1 MRKLLQN
8 SLVKAVTEILDDL
21 KATDISIFDVR
32 ANDGITDNM
41 VICTGTSSRHVGSI
55 AQNLAESCKQQGI
68 ESFGSEGVVTA
79 DWIVVDF
86 GQVIVH
92 VMQQESRDLYQLE
105 KLWG

>member
-1 MRKLLQN
+1 MGKLLQD
-8 SLVKAVTEILDDL
+8 SLVKTVTTILDDL
-21 KATDISIFDVR
+21 KASDIDVFDVR
-32 ANDGITDNM
+32 GNSGITDNM

-55 AQNLAESCKQQGI
+55 AQNLTEQCKKCGF
-68 ESFGSEGVVTA
+68 EAFGSEGIETA
-79 DWIVVDF
+79 DWVVVDF

>member
-8 SLVKAVTEILDDL
+8 SLVKAVIEVLDDL
-21 KATDISIFDVR
+21 KAGDISIFDVR
-32 ANDGITDNM
+32 GNNGITDNM
-41 VICTGTSSRHVGSI
+41 VICTGTSSRHVGAI
-55 AQNLAESCKQQGI
+55 ARNLADSCKEKGI
-68 ESFGSEGVVTA
+68 ESFGSEGIETA
-79 DWIVVDF
+79 DWVVVDF

>member
-8 SLVKAVTEILDDL
+8 LLVKAVIEILHDL
-21 KATDISIFDVR
+21 KAGDISIFDVR
-32 ANDGITDNM
+32 SNHGITDNM

-55 AQNLAESCKQQGI
+55 AQNLTESCKQQGI
-68 ESFGSEGVVTA
+68 ESFGFEGTETA
-79 DWIVVDF
+79 DWVVVDF

-92 VMQQESRDLYQLE
+92 VMQQESRALYQLE